1 MAFLNNNQWI
11 SMAFWYILWCVKEW
25 GSRWVPQVGLPP
37 WCHFQL
43 VPGTAAAT
51 ADGGPATPLAFGA
64 IWSCGTVFS
73 QVFFL
78 FLSIG
83 TWRDVCFLDSL
94 GWRWWWWWWWRKM
107 VELLQA
113 LIEFGHIWAFMKG
126 IVALPGRPWEVYVP
140 MFMGRKER
148 SWIIIDWLSLS
159 RRGRT
164 TIPFPN

>member
-1 MAFLNNNQWI
+1 M
-11 SMAFWYILWCVKEW
+11 
-25 GSRWVPQVGLPP
+25 PQVGLPP

-73 QVFFL
+73 PVFFFVSIYRNVTGRL
-78 FLSIG
+78 FFRFSGLAMMMMMK
-83 TWRDVCFLDSL
+83 
-94 GWRWWWWWWWRKM
+94 KM

-113 LIEFGHIWAFMKG
+113 LIEFGHTWAFMKG

-148 SWIIIDWLSLS
+148 SWIIID
-159 RRGRT
+159 
-164 TIPFPN
+164 

>member
-73 QVFFL
+73 QVFFFFVSIYRNVTGRL
-78 FLSIG
+78 FFRFSGLAMMMMMMMMMKKNGRVVASFD
-83 TWRDVCFLDSL
+83 W
-94 GWRWWWWWWWRKM
+94 
-107 VELLQA
+107 
-113 LIEFGHIWAFMKG
+113 IWAYLGVYERYCSSTWTTMGGLCAYVHGSKG
-126 IVALPGRPWEVYVP
+126 EELDHHRL
-140 MFMGRKER
+140 
-148 SWIIIDWLSLS
+148 IISIKT
-159 RRGRT
+159 G
-164 TIPFPN
+164 